1 MGSYDLSVFLKE
13 FGATVNLA
21 LPDIVS
27 EKERLLLKLLME
39 GMSVTEISQYRNRS
53 AKTISHQ
60 KKQLYEK
67 LGIQSDITFW
77 RDIFFQYHPQVVS
90 ATGSKNKFYIP
101 DNHFHHVITP
111 EAISLALE
119 NHEFKPWIQ
128 PVFCAQ
134 TGELTGCEI
143 LVRWEHPQTG
153 IIPPD
158 QFIPLAES
166 SGLIVIM
173 TRQLM
178 KQTADILLPVKHLLS
193 DNFHIGI
200 NVSAGCFMASGFE
213 RECLHLVKKLG
224 DNKIKLVLEL
234 TERNPIP
241 VTPEARAIFDSL
253 HRHNITF
260 ALDDFGT
267 GYATY
272 RYLQAFPVDFIK
284 IDKSFVQMAS
294 VDEISG
300 HIVDNIVELARKPGL
315 NIVAEG
321 VETQEQAD
329 LMIGKGVH
337 FLQGYLFSPP
347 VPGEKFVTEWVKKGM
362 GVSLGTR
369 NK

>member
-1 MGSYDLSVFLKE
+1 MNSCDFRVFLQE
-13 FGATVNLA
+13 FGTTVHLS
-21 LPDIVS
+21 LPGSVS
-27 EKERLLLKLLME
+27 EKERLLLKLLMQ

-60 KKQLYEK
+60 KKQLFEK

-77 RDIFFQYHPQVVS
+77 RDIFFQYNPEIIS
-90 ATGSKNKFYIP
+90 ATGNNSHKYIN
-101 DNHFHHVITP
+101 DNHYHHIVTP

-134 TGELTGCEI
+134 TG
-143 LVRWEHPQTG
+143 V
-153 IIPPD
+153 
-158 QFIPLAES
+158 
-166 SGLIVIM
+166 
-173 TRQLM
+173 
-178 KQTADILLPVKHLLS
+178 
-193 DNFHIGI
+193 
-200 NVSAGCFMASGFE
+200 NVSAGCFLAAGFE
-213 RECLHLVKKLG
+213 KECLNLVKKLG
-224 DNKIKLVLEL
+224 NDKIKLVLEL

-253 HRHNITF
+253 HQHNITF

-315 NIVAEG
+315 SIVAEG

-337 FLQGYLFSPP
+337 FLQGYLYSPP
-347 VPGEKFVTEWVKKGM
+347 VPGNKFISEWVMKAG
-362 GVSLGTR
+362 G
-369 NK
+369 

>member
-1 MGSYDLSVFLKE
+1 MASHDLSVFLEE
-13 FGATVNLA
+13 FGATVNLT
-21 LPDIVS
+21 LPGIVS

-77 RDIFFQYHPQVVS
+77 RDIFFQYHPQVIS
-90 ATGSKNKFYIP
+90 GTGNKNNFYIP
-101 DNHFHHVITP
+101 DNRCHHIVTP

-134 TGELTGCEI
+134 TGVLTGCEV

-178 KQTADILLPVKHLLS
+178 KQTADILMPVKHLLP

-200 NVSAGCFMASGFE
+200 NVSAGCFLAAGFE
-213 RECLHLVKKLG
+213 KECLNLVKK
-224 DNKIKLVLEL
+224 
-234 TERNPIP
+234 
-241 VTPEARAIFDSL
+241 
-253 HRHNITF
+253 
-260 ALDDFGT
+260 
-267 GYATY
+267 
-272 RYLQAFPVDFIK
+272 
-284 IDKSFVQMAS
+284 
-294 VDEISG
+294 
-300 HIVDNIVELARKPGL
+300 
-315 NIVAEG
+315 
-321 VETQEQAD
+321 
-329 LMIGKGVH
+329 
-337 FLQGYLFSPP
+337 
-347 VPGEKFVTEWVKKGM
+347 
-362 GVSLGTR
+362 
-369 NK
+369 

>member
-1 MGSYDLSVFLKE
+1 MASHDLSVFLEE
-13 FGATVNLA
+13 FGATVNLT
-21 LPDIVS
+21 LPGIVS

-60 KKQLYEK
+60 KKQLFEK

-77 RDIFFQYHPQVVS
+77 RDIFFQYNPEIIS
-90 ATGSKNKFYIP
+90 ATGNNSHKYIN
-101 DNHFHHVITP
+101 DNHYHHIVTP

-134 TGELTGCEI
+134 TGVLTGCEV

-178 KQTADILLPVKHLLS
+178 KQTADILMPVKHLLP

-200 NVSAGCFMASGFE
+200 NVSAGCFLAAGFE
-213 RECLHLVKKLG
+213 KECLNLVKKLG
-224 DNKIKLVLEL
+224 NDKIKLVLEL

-253 HRHNITF
+253 HQHNITF

-267 GYATY
+267 GYSGLS
-272 RYLQAFPVDFIK
+272 YLQDLHIDYIK
-284 IDKSFVQMAS
+284 IDQSFVARVNANEDSTLILDS
-294 VDEISG
+294 VL
-300 HIVDNIVELARKPGL
+300 ELAKKL
-315 NIVAEG
+315 SISIVAEG
-321 VETQEQAD
+321 VETEEQLD
-329 LMIGKGVH
+329 YLTRNHIR
-337 FLQGYLFSPP
+337 FLQGFFFYKPLPFM
-347 VPGEKFVTEWVKKGM
+347 ELVKVLLSKPK
-362 GVSLGTR
+362 VKIR
-369 NK
+369 VE

>member
-143 LVRWEHPQTG
+143 ALDGEHPQTG

-178 KQTADILLPVKHLLS
+178 KQTADILLPVKHLLP

-224 DNKIKLVLEL
+224 DNKI
-234 TERNPIP
+234 ERNPIP

-347 VPGEKFVTEWVKKGM
+347 VSGEKFVTEWVKKGM